1 MNAPSPMLIISLLLF
16 VCGMLLLLRARRKAL
31 ADEVLEKLRQ
41 PASGSG
47 NLNNVSWL
55 RRQLLQA
62 GVDLG
67 RGQLLALVTLYM
79 ALALLVLI
87 TAGARMLLFA
97 VLVSVAGGWLVLRW
111 RYFQRVEKMISQL
124 PDLLEHV
131 SRSLKSGRTLGD
143 AMLLA
148 IDRTEAPLREAL
160 TVCKRG
166 ISLGLP
172 LADVFDD
179 FAQLY
184 DRRELQMLATSIKV
198 NQRYGGN
205 VSHLM
210 ENLIT
215 TVRDQERAAAQ
226 MRAMTGESRV
236 GAWVIGVMPLLIGGY
251 IFASNPE
258 FFLGLWNN
266 ETGRTLVYS
275 ALSLQILGCLV
286 LWRMMRSIR

>member
-1 MNAPSPMLIISLLLF
+1 MNSVSPLLITSLLLLI
-16 VCGMLLLLRARRKAL
+16 CGVLLLLRARRKAL
-31 ADEVLEKLRQ
+31 ADEVLARLEQ
-41 PASGSG
+41 PVSGAGPLS
-47 NLNNVSWL
+47 NVSWL

-62 GVDLG
+62 GLDLG
-67 RGQLLALVTLYM
+67 RGQLLALVVLSV

-87 TAGARMLLFA
+87 MAGARMLVFA
-97 VLVSVAGGWLVLRW
+97 VLVSVAGGWLFLRW

-124 PDLLEHV
+124 PELLEHV

-143 AMLLA
+143 AILLA
-148 IDRTEAPLREAL
+148 IDRTQSPLREAL
-160 TVCKRG
+160 GVCKRG

-205 VSHLM
+205 VSQLM

-215 TVRDQERAAAQ
+215 MVRAQERAAAQ
-226 MRAMTGESRV
+226 MSAMTGESRV

-251 IFASNPE
+251 IFASNPD

-266 ETGRTLVYS
+266 DTGRTLVYS
-275 ALSLQILGCLV
+275 AVSLQIMGSLV

>member
-1 MNAPSPMLIISLLLF
+1 MSSFSPMLITSLLLF
-16 VCGMLLLLRARRKAL
+16 VCGMLLLVRARRKAL
-31 ADEVLEKLRQ
+31 ADEVLARLSQ

-47 NLNNVSWL
+47 TLNNVSWL

-62 GVDLG
+62 GVNLG
-67 RGQLLALVTLYM
+67 RGQLLALVTLFV
-79 ALALLVLI
+79 ALALLLLVV
-87 TAGARMLLFA
+87 AGVEMLVFA
-97 VLVSVAGGWLVLRW
+97 VLVSVAGGWLFLRW

-148 IDRTEAPLREAL
+148 IDRTESPLREAL

-251 IFASNPE
+251 IFASNPD

-275 ALSLQILGCLV
+275 AVSLQVLGSLV

>member
-1 MNAPSPMLIISLLLF
+1 MLITSLLLF
-16 VCGMLLLLRARRKAL
+16 ACGVLLLLRARRKAL
-31 ADEVLEKLRQ
+31 ADEVLARLRQ

-47 NLNNVSWL
+47 SLNNVSWL

-67 RGQLLALVTLYM
+67 RGQLLALVTLFV

-97 VLVSVAGGWLVLRW
+97 VLVSVAGGWLFLRW